1 MTDNKNRSVGEVR
14 STFSKFNGNLGVSG
28 CVRHNFKKVG
38 LISYSKEICS
48 FEVFFEFCAGFDVN
62 DVTEN
67 ENSFDIETNSES
79 FNYIL
84 ENIKK
89 KFFIPKFSELDWKPI
104 NLVEITNEEHAKTL
118 LKLLEALEDLD
129 DVQNVASNFNIN
141 EALMEKII

>member
-1 MTDNKNRSVGEVR
+1 M
-14 STFSKFNGNLGVSG
+14 KF
-28 CVRHNFKKVG
+28 
-38 LISYSKEICS
+38 
-48 FEVFFEFCAGFDVN
+48 FFEFCAGFDVN

-84 ENIKK
+84 ENIVKK
-89 KFFIPKFSELDWKPI
+89 ILIPKFSELDWKPI